1 MRHFGMMRGMAGLLA
16 ATWITAACAAG
27 QIEVRFSDPQNYADG
42 DPRGGAPTRS
52 ILSAFERYFI
62 DAGSARLRNTQA
74 LSIVVL
80 DIDLAGEINPLRP
93 QSVRVMGAVTP
104 PRIKLKYQISESGR
118 VFAEGEELIT
128 DPDYLADASARANG
142 DPLFYE
148 KRMLDAW
155 FDRRVG
161 LPAKE

>member
-1 MRHFGMMRGMAGLLA
+1 MKRSVLGLIAAAG
-16 ATWITAACAAG
+16 ATVAVAAG
-27 QIEVRFSDPQNYADG
+27 QVEVRFNDPQNYVDG

-52 ILSAFERYFI
+52 VLNAFERYLVS
-62 DAGSARLRNTQA
+62 AGSARLSGAQT

-93 QSVRVMGAVTP
+93 QGVRVMGAVTP
-104 PRIKLKYQISESGR
+104 PRIKLKYQISENGR
-118 VFAEGEELIT
+118 VFAEGEELVT
-128 DPDYLADASARANG
+128 NPDYLTDAASRTDG

-155 FDRRVG
+155 FDRRIG
-161 LPAKE
+161 TSAKE